1 MKQKNEEVENGKTRV
16 KYKNLETPV
25 HYSTRVHKVLSY
37 FQLLQQ
43 WFCYWS
49 VPMAAER
56 PDHLCRWLWGDAWH
70 HSCLQRLTSRPDPTR
85 PDLRSWR
92 HTHVTMVTACRGRCA
107 LRTWVK
113 MKGRSLEESGEGPEI
128 RVRTSSTYWAEHTT
142 QTDRRSHPAF
152 HNSRRS

>member
-85 PDLRSWR
+85 PDLIWGAEDTHTRYHGNGLPRTLRSEDVGEDEGKKSGGEWR
-92 HTHVTMVTACRGRCA
+92 RSRDQGQNFKHILSRTHDSNRQTV
-107 LRTWVK
+107 
-113 MKGRSLEESGEGPEI
+113 
-128 RVRTSSTYWAEHTT
+128 TSSV
-142 QTDRRSHPAF
+142 S
-152 HNSRRS
+152 